1 LVKTR
6 REMEIAAVWCSLI
19 ASGAVQVRV
28 VGDSQEVIEMV
39 VFAKANNVWC
49 GERFGHIQEASTAAR
64 TVVYASFG
72 NLVTGE
78 HGAGEVEERGCCG
91 SEVLFHFEALLFAVA
106 ILVFRDTYGMLSW
119 HRLDRV

>member
-1 LVKTR
+1 
-6 REMEIAAVWCSLI
+6 MEIAAAWCSLI
-19 ASGAVQVRV
+19 ASGAVRVRV

-39 VFAKANNVWC
+39 VFAKANNVWRV
-49 GERFGHIQEASTAAR
+49 ERFGHIQEASTAAR

-72 NLVTGE
+72 SLVTGG
-78 HGAGEVEERGCCG
+78 HGAAQVEERGCCV
-91 SEVLFHFEALLFAVA
+91 SEVQFHFEAMVFAVA